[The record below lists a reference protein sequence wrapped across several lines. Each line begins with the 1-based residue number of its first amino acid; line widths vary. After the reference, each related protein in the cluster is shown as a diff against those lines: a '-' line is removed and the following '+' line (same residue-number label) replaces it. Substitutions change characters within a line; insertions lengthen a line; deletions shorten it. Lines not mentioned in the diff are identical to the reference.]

1 MLSDHLFF
9 AVAVVT
15 VMLAVTVVTVLAVLV
30 SVAVVM
36 AVMLTAAVMTV
47 TVSATGIITL
57 RLSCVKQTVIVAE
70 ISERSEN
77 ESKNERN
84 EHFGL
89 LGQYLEALG
98 NKICK

>member
-1 MLSDHLFF
+1 ML
-9 AVAVVT
+9 AVT
-15 VMLAVTVVTVLAVLV
+15 VVTVVTVLAVLV

-47 TVSATGIITL
+47 TVTVTATGIIAL

-70 ISERSEN
+70 ISECSEN
-77 ESKNERN
+77 ESKNERK